1 MKRFIPFAAAL
12 ALAGSVAHAQTQ
24 PQTTPA
30 PSTTAPAATP
40 TTPSTAAGQAMTL
53 TDEQASSWV
62 DKAVYSSDAK
72 NVGEVAAIQRDT
84 SGKVTELHADI
95 GGFLGLGETRVK
107 VLPSQFKLEN
117 DRIVLGMNS
126 EQVRALP
133 KIAK

>member
-95 GGFLGLGETRVK
+95 ARCS
-107 VLPSQFKLEN
+107 PA
-117 DRIVLGMNS
+117 NS
-126 EQVRALP
+126 SSRT
-133 KIAK
+133 IASCSA